1 MCRLK
6 TFRLT
11 HGQGIWWC
19 LWPLGHGLKNWHGAQ
34 AKWFQCLLTWLLCR
48 IEQPEV
54 FWGQHDKEHA
64 LNHFLTAK
72 MVESCREA
80 AEVMAEGVGRIR
92 RYETEAEAVSTLLSP
107 FITWQRTVTF
117 TGESDCFFKVYIKKW
132 PQMPLLNIFFLL
144 FHTINFIYTSAFES
158 LRYSAQLKCSN
169 CSISTTT
176 AVTDLSD
183 ELSASA

>member
-6 TFRLT
+6 TLRLT
-11 HGQGIWWC
+11 RGQGIWWC

-34 AKWFQCLLTWLLCR
+34 AKWFQCLLTWLLRR

-107 FITWQRTVTF
+107 FVTWQRTVTF

-132 PQMPLLNIFFLL
+132 PQMLLLNIFFLL

-169 CSISTTT
+169 RSISTTT